1 MTQTGWIKIN
11 PNSSEI
17 KGTLRLVKFLLKE
30 SELSSYNKT
39 MKKILLILSTAILLS
54 GCTSQKAT
62 NITNYQLT
70 DIKISPTN
78 MENPTF
84 TQTPLAENITATI
97 STSKGIMKVDLF
109 PKIAPNT
116 VRNFVE
122 LSKGTRINPT
132 TGKLVSEKPFYDG
145 LTFHRIISGFMIQG
159 GDPNGTGT
167 GGPGYKFADEP
178 VTEEYSRGTIAMA
191 NSGPNTNGSQFF
203 IMHKDY
209 PLPPNYTIFGR
220 ISASDSA
227 SLATLDAIASVKT
240 DSQDAPLDKVIIQ
253 SIKIEEK

>member
-1 MTQTGWIKIN
+1 MN
-11 PNSSEI
+11 
-17 KGTLRLVKFLLKE
+17 
-30 SELSSYNKT
+30 
-39 MKKILLILSTAILLS
+39 KILFILCSAVFLS
-54 GCTSQKAT
+54 GCAFQKT
-62 NITNYQLT
+62 PIVPNYQIT

-78 MENPTF
+78 MEIKTPS
-84 TQTPLAENITATI
+84 QTPLAENIIATI
-97 STSKGIMKVDLF
+97 STNKGVMKVELF

-122 LSKGTRINPT
+122 LARGTKINPF

-167 GGPGYKFADEP
+167 GGPGYKFADEL
-178 VTEEYSRGTIAMA
+178 VTEEYSKGTIAMA

-220 ISASDSA
+220 INASDSA
-227 SLATLDAIASVKT
+227 SLAVLDSIATVETNSA
-240 DSQDAPLDKVIIQ
+240 DAPLEKVVIK
-253 SIKIEEK
+253 SITIEEK

>member
-1 MTQTGWIKIN
+1 MN
-11 PNSSEI
+11 
-17 KGTLRLVKFLLKE
+17 
-30 SELSSYNKT
+30 
-39 MKKILLILSTAILLS
+39 KILFILCSAVFLS
-54 GCTSQKAT
+54 GCAFQKT
-62 NITNYQLT
+62 PTVPNYQIT

-78 MENPTF
+78 MEIKTPS
-84 TQTPLAENITATI
+84 QTPLAENIIATI
-97 STSKGIMKVDLF
+97 TTNKGVMKVELF

-122 LSKGTRINPT
+122 LAKGTKINPF

-167 GGPGYKFADEP
+167 GGPGYKFADES
-178 VTEEYSRGTIAMA
+178 VTEEYSKGTIAMA

-220 ISASDSA
+220 INASDSA
-227 SLATLDAIASVKT
+227 SLAVLDSVAT
-240 DSQDAPLDKVIIQ
+240 VETNSADAPLEKVVIK
-253 SIKIEEK
+253 SITIEEK

>member
-1 MTQTGWIKIN
+1 
-11 PNSSEI
+11 
-17 KGTLRLVKFLLKE
+17 
-30 SELSSYNKT
+30 
-39 MKKILLILSTAILLS
+39 MKKIIFVLYSAIILS
-54 GCTSQKAT
+54 GCVSQNTS
-62 NITNYQLT
+62 NISNYQLK
-70 DIKISPTN
+70 DVKINPTN
-78 MENPTF
+78 METPTP
-84 TQTPLAENITATI
+84 TQTPLAENITAIINTN
-97 STSKGIMKVDLF
+97 KGIMKVELF

-122 LSKGTRINPT
+122 LAKGTRINPI

-220 ISASDSA
+220 ILASDSL
-227 SLATLDAIASVKT
+227 SLATLDAIASVET
-240 DSQDAPLDKVIIQ
+240 NSSDAPIEKIVINSITIQ
-253 SIKIEEK
+253 EK

>member
-1 MTQTGWIKIN
+1 
-11 PNSSEI
+11 
-17 KGTLRLVKFLLKE
+17 
-30 SELSSYNKT
+30 
-39 MKKILLILSTAILLS
+39 MKKILLILCSAIMLS
-54 GCTSQKAT
+54 GCVSQNTS
-62 NITNYQLT
+62 NISNYQLK
-70 DIKISPTN
+70 DVKINPTN
-78 MENPTF
+78 METPTP
-84 TQTPLAENITATI
+84 TQTPLAENITAIINTN
-97 STSKGIMKVDLF
+97 KGIMKVELF

-122 LSKGTRINPT
+122 LAKGTRINPI

-220 ISASDSA
+220 ILTSDSL
-227 SLATLDAIASVKT
+227 SLATLDAIASVET
-240 DSQDAPLDKVIIQ
+240 NSSDAPIEKIVINSITIQ
-253 SIKIEEK
+253 EK